1 MAGLTDVKKAAAAA
15 GRIFDLIDRKSEI
28 DPLSDEGKTQ

>member
-1 MAGLTDVKKAAAAA
+1 VAGLTDAKKAEEAA
-15 GRIFDLIDRKSEI
+15 GRIFDLIDRKSQI